1 MSKFYSEQHRA
12 LQERFD
18 SRRLADLMENGITH
32 GEFAPEEKDFIES
45 RDMFFLSTVDPAG
58 RPTVSYKGGAPGFA
72 KVQDASTLLFPSYDG
87 NGMYYSMGNIMGAP
101 QVGLLFIDFETPN
114 RLRVQGSATI
124 DFNHALLRDY
134 PEAQFMV
141 SVAVESIWVNCPR
154 YIHKYERAAT
164 SKYVPVKDCETPDP
178 QWKRIDI
185 VQDALPAKD
194 QGKADANGGL
204 LTFEEY
210 AGLLAR
216 GEA

>member
-18 SRRLADLMENGITH
+18 SRRLADLMENGIAH
-32 GEFAPEEKDFIES
+32 AEFAPEEKDFIES

-58 RPTVSYKGGAPGFA
+58 RPTVSYKGGARGFV
-72 KVQDASTLLFPSYDG
+72 KVQNASTLLFPSYDG
-87 NGMYYSMGNIMGAP
+87 NGMYYSMGNIMSAS
-101 QVGLLFIDFETPN
+101 QVGMLFMDFETPN
-114 RLRVQGSATI
+114 RLRVQGNATI
-124 DFNHALLRDY
+124 DFDHASLHDY

-154 YIHKYERAAT
+154 YIHKYQRVGA
-164 SKYVPVKDCETPDP
+164 SKYVPAKDCETPDP

-216 GEA
+216 GDA

>member
-1 MSKFYSEQHRA
+1 MSKFYSEQHHA

-18 SRRLADLMENGITH
+18 SRRMADLMENGIVH
-32 GEFAPEEKDFIES
+32 AEFAPEERDFIES
-45 RDMFFLSTVDPAG
+45 RDMFFLSTVDPSG
-58 RPTVSYKGGAPGFA
+58 RPTVSYKGGAPGFV
-72 KVQDASTLLFPSYDG
+72 KVRDAATLLFPSYDG
-87 NGMYYSMGNIMGAP
+87 NGMYYSMGNIMSAP

-114 RLRVQGSATI
+114 RLRVQGSATL
-124 DFNHALLRDY
+124 DFEHALLRDY

-154 YIHKYERAAT
+154 YVHKYQRVGT
-164 SKYVPVKDCETPDP
+164 SKYVPVGGCKTPDP
-178 QWKRIDI
+178 QWKRIDV

-194 QGKADANGGL
+194 QGKAETQGGL

-216 GEA
+216 GDA

>member
-32 GEFAPEEKDFIES
+32 SEFTPEEKDFIES

-58 RPTVSYKGGAPGFA
+58 RPTVSYKGGAPGFV
-72 KVQDASTLLFPSYDG
+72 KIRDASTLLFPSYDG
-87 NGMYYSMGNIMGAP
+87 NGMYYSMGNIMTAP

-124 DFNHALLRDY
+124 NFDHALLCDY

-154 YIHKYERAAT
+154 YVHKYQRVNT
-164 SKYVPVKDCETPDP
+164 SKYVPAAECETPDP

>member
-1 MSKFYSEQHRA
+1 MSKFYSEEHRA

-18 SRRLADLMENGITH
+18 SRRMADLMENGIAH
-32 GEFAPEEKDFIES
+32 AEFAPEEKAFLES
-45 RDMFFLSTVDPAG
+45 RDMFFLSTIDPSG
-58 RPTVSYKGGAPGFA
+58 RPTVSYKGGAPGFV
-72 KVQDASTLLFPSYDG
+72 KVLDASTLLFPSYDG
-87 NGMYYSMGNIMGAP
+87 NGMYYSMGNILNAP

-114 RLRVQGSATI
+114 RLRVQGSARI
-124 DFNHALLRDY
+124 DFDHALLRDY

-154 YIHKYERAAT
+154 YVHKYQRVET
-164 SKYVPVKDCETPDP
+164 SKYVPADGCQTPDP

-194 QGKADANGGL
+194 QGKADAQGGL
-204 LTFEEY
+204 LTFEDY